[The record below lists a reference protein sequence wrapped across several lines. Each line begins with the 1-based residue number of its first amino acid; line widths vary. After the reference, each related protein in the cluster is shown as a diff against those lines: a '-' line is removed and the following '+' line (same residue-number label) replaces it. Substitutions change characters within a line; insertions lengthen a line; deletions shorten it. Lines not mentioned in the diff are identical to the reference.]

1 MLQIVLLAGK
11 FILLIIL
18 YLFIYRVI
26 RSSTRE
32 LRLSTMVGSGQA
44 PARPHD
50 SRGTEVG
57 RAFYDGSV
65 AGSTAIAGGGSAAGG
80 AVASGA
86 TWCLV
91 VVKSPSLRN
100 GEAFLFP
107 PGSSAIVGR
116 AREMDIF
123 LDDTFVSSKHALF
136 TATTGALRV
145 EDLHSTNGTLVNGEK
160 IAGVHELHMGDRVEI
175 GDTIFQVEVR

>member
-18 YLFIYRVI
+18 YLFIYRVV

-32 LRLSTMVGSGQA
+32 LRLSSMVGGGQG

-57 RAFYDGSV
+57 RITSGAGVPGSV
-65 AGSTAIAGGGSAAGG
+65 SAA
-80 AVASGA
+80 GA

-91 VVKSPSLRN
+91 VVQSPSLRT

-107 PGSSAIVGR
+107 PGSTAVVGR
-116 AREMDIF
+116 AHEMDIF

-136 TATTGALRV
+136 EATANALRV

-160 IAGVHELHMGDRVEI
+160 IDGVCELHVGDRVEI
-175 GDTIFQVEVR
+175 GDTVFQVEVR